1 MCQNHLPDQLVPPCR
16 RCGCRLRPPTVPLQC
31 SRTCPAARG
40 CSCLRL
46 SPDPKHNKPESNL
59 RRLQVISRPQTQQLQ
74 STKTTGHLQTQN
86 PNKSNPQSLQ
96 VIHLQTQSNPQS
108 LQVIYLQTQSNPQSL
123 HRSSISRPQQVQFN
137 PQSLQVMSRP
147 KTTTNAIQSTKPTA
161 HPPSPD
167 PKPQPNPQS
176 L

>member
-1 MCQNHLPDQLVPPCR
+1 MLPSCR

-31 SRTCPAARG
+31 LRTCPAARG

-74 STKTTGHLQTQN
+74 STKPTGYLQTPN
-86 PNKSNPQSLQ
+86 PTSPVHKAYRLPPDPKPNKYPQSLQ
-96 VIHLQTQSNPQS
+96 VIHLQTQN
-108 LQVIYLQTQSNPQSL
+108 NPQSL

-137 PQSLQVMSRP
+137 PQSLQVISRP
-147 KTTTNAIQSTKPTA
+147 KPPTSRIQSTKPTG
-161 HPPSPD
+161 HPSPD
-167 PKPQPNPQS
+167 PKPQQAQSNPQS
-176 L
+176 I

>member
-1 MCQNHLPDQLVPPCR
+1 MLPCR

-46 SPDPKHNKPESNL
+46 SPDPKHNRPESNL

-74 STKTTGHLQTQN
+74 STKPTGHLQTQN
-86 PNKSNPQSLQ
+86 PNK
-96 VIHLQTQSNPQS
+96 SNPQS

-137 PQSLQVMSRP
+137 PQSLQVISRP
-147 KTTTNAIQSTKPTA
+147 KNPTSAIQSTKPTG
-161 HPPSPD
+161 HPSPD
-167 PKPQPNPQS
+167 QKQTNMANPIRKS
-176 L
+176 LRAISSGNWD